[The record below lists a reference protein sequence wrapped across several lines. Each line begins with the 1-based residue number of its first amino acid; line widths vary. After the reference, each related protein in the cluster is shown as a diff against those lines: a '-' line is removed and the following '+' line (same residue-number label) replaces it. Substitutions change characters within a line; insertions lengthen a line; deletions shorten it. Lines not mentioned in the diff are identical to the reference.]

1 MGHKKEAQHRW
12 LYRPARWVKPGW
24 RSPASAS
31 GRGQPVAL
39 VGPSPGGR
47 RTMSSRYRP
56 SATPWR
62 AGSTGSTP
70 PLYTASGTP
79 KRWSPPPWRAYPS
92 PTGRTSSPN
101 AAWYGTTAIVT
112 SPRSGW
118 ARQTASGP
126 ERRHLCAGLRSM
138 SWTCS
143 RCTGR
148 PTTVPASR
156 TTGGRC
162 SSSKSRARYAP
173 SGSATTTWTAW
184 RRRRLWGT
192 WTPCNHPFQP
202 SSGPRRLRSTGAP
215 TTRRA

>member
-1 MGHKKEAQHRW
+1 MA
-12 LYRPARWVKPGW
+12 LPTRPLGKTGMEIT
-24 RSPASAS
+24 ASAS

-62 AGSTGSTP
+62 RGQLGRHRRYIRP
-70 PLYTASGTP
+70 
-79 KRWSPPPWRAYPS
+79 RALRRG
-92 PTGRTSSPN
+92 GR
-101 AAWYGTTAIVT
+101 
-112 SPRSGW
+112 
-118 ARQTASGP
+118 
-126 ERRHLCAGLRSM
+126 RRHGGHTLADRPYIFTKCGLVWDDSDRYKPALRMGAPDSIRAGAEASLRGLRSM

-202 SSGPRRLRSTGAP
+202 SADHGD
-215 TTRRA
+215 